1 MSNKHNKAG
10 EQNQI
15 GFAGAVAAPPRA
27 GMSWYYQACLED
39 GRESYELGENLR
51 KSGLLELARGQEY
64 SPKFGR
70 KTVTVQQ
77 NFGEYKRMIGTG
89 AAFREW
95 QLNLNPNDRL
105 PRGKFSKGKKP
116 VDHSL

>member
-1 MSNKHNKAG
+1 MSENNEKSA
-10 EQNQI
+10 EQKQ
-15 GFAGAVAAPPRA
+15 ASPVA

-105 PRGKFSKGKKP
+105 PRGKFFKGKKAGRSF
-116 VDHSL
+116 VVTDEAW